1 MQFMVLLHRE
11 IGGGGGGGGVE
22 HRETRFSQFVVEV
35 VS

>member
-11 IGGGGGGGGVE
+11 IGGGGGGVE

>member
-11 IGGGGGGGGVE
+11 IGGGGGGGVE